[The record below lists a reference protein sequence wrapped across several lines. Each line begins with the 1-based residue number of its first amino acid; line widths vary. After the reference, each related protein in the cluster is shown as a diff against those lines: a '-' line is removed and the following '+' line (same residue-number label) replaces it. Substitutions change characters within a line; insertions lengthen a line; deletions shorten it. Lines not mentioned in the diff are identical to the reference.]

1 MWPSHLMRGSS
12 PVDWC
17 EENYTFTPMIAEF
30 FNTVSNAIFLVM
42 PPFLMHLHQPYA
54 ESIGPGI
61 HIIWL
66 LLIVVG
72 ASSAYFHAT
81 LSLLGQLL
89 DEIAILW
96 VIMAG
101 FAMWYPRAFMPAS
114 LKDKEGRKTF
124 TTTVLM
130 VTIVSTYLG
139 FLQPKVNAFFLMT
152 MGIPSVTMLVY
163 NLKREDDLRVTSL
176 GRRSVIFWV
185 TAVLCWVNDRLYCEA
200 WSSIGF
206 PYLHGIWHVLIFIAA
221 YTAVVLFAYF
231 DVKQNHPHE
240 RPIIQ
245 YWPRESFELGI
256 PYVQLKSYHLNKK
269 EHTI

>member
-1 MWPSHLMRGSS
+1 MNWH
-12 PVDWC
+12 
-17 EENYTFTPMIAEF
+17 
-30 FNTVSNAIFLVM
+30 IFI
-42 PPFLMHLHQPYA
+42 F
-54 ESIGPGI
+54 
-61 HIIWL
+61 
-66 LLIVVG
+66 
-72 ASSAYFHAT
+72 
-81 LSLLGQLL
+81 
-89 DEIAILW
+89 
-96 VIMAG
+96 
-101 FAMWYPRAFMPAS
+101 R
-114 LKDKEGRKTF
+114 
-124 TTTVLM
+124 
-130 VTIVSTYLG
+130 
-139 FLQPKVNAFFLMT
+139 
-152 MGIPSVTMLVY
+152 VY

-269 EHTI
+269 EHTIWFCHPLIYIYSGLVIPVRAQYNVPNFCLNNELSWLFTNRFSATGYMKVKRMEITEILGRIWLISANKIKSSESTHRRT

>member
-1 MWPSHLMRGSS
+1 MNWH
-12 PVDWC
+12 
-17 EENYTFTPMIAEF
+17 
-30 FNTVSNAIFLVM
+30 IFI
-42 PPFLMHLHQPYA
+42 F
-54 ESIGPGI
+54 
-61 HIIWL
+61 
-66 LLIVVG
+66 
-72 ASSAYFHAT
+72 
-81 LSLLGQLL
+81 
-89 DEIAILW
+89 
-96 VIMAG
+96 
-101 FAMWYPRAFMPAS
+101 R
-114 LKDKEGRKTF
+114 
-124 TTTVLM
+124 
-130 VTIVSTYLG
+130 
-139 FLQPKVNAFFLMT
+139 
-152 MGIPSVTMLVY
+152 VY

-185 TAVLCWVNDRLYCEA
+185 TAVLCWINDRLYCEA

-269 EHTI
+269 EHTIWFCHPLIYIYSGLVIPVRAQYKILQDIDFEKRQLQVFSTSSEIWPYQSTMFIKSNL

>member
-1 MWPSHLMRGSS
+1 MNMKVFRSPFPFSLM
-12 PVDWC
+12 
-17 EENYTFTPMIAEF
+17 YAFKYFTSKVKLDFLEYIKQPPCP
-30 FNTVSNAIFLVM
+30 IFI
-42 PPFLMHLHQPYA
+42 F
-54 ESIGPGI
+54 
-61 HIIWL
+61 
-66 LLIVVG
+66 
-72 ASSAYFHAT
+72 
-81 LSLLGQLL
+81 
-89 DEIAILW
+89 
-96 VIMAG
+96 
-101 FAMWYPRAFMPAS
+101 R
-114 LKDKEGRKTF
+114 
-124 TTTVLM
+124 
-130 VTIVSTYLG
+130 
-139 FLQPKVNAFFLMT
+139 
-152 MGIPSVTMLVY
+152 VY